1 MIMSKLINK
10 VAVVTGGNS
19 GIGLATAQEFVA
31 QGAKLVIFG
40 RDRQTLA
47 NAQET
52 LGAHAIAVQGDVT
65 KATDLDHLF
74 ETVKKKHGRV
84 DVLFVNAGVAEFRP
98 IDVADDA
105 HFDRLFDINVKGAY
119 RTVQKALPL
128 FAKGGAVVLTASV
141 AAEIGMA
148 GTSVYAATKAALRS
162 FARTMAADLVDRGI
176 RVNVVSPGPIQTPIF
191 GRMGMSEA
199 EIDAVGKQLTSL
211 VPMKRVGQP
220 SEIAKAVT
228 FLASDDASFITGSQ
242 LLVGGGLSEL

>member
-1 MIMSKLINK
+1 MIMSRLINK

-19 GIGLATAQEFVA
+19 GIGLATAREFVA
-31 QGAKLVIFG
+31 QGAKVVIFG

-52 LGAHAIAVQGDVT
+52 LGNGTIAVQGDVT
-65 KATDLDHLF
+65 NAADLDRLF

-84 DVLFVNAGVAEFRP
+84 DVLYVNAGVAEFRP
-98 IDVADDA
+98 VDVADDA
-105 HFDRLFDINVKGAY
+105 HYDRLFDVNVKGAY

-128 FAKGGAVVLTASV
+128 FAKGGAIVLTASV

-162 FARTMAADLVDRGI
+162 FARTLAADLVDRGI

-199 EIDAVGKQLTSL
+199 EIDAVGKHLMSL

-242 LLVGGGLSEL
+242 LRVGGGLSEL